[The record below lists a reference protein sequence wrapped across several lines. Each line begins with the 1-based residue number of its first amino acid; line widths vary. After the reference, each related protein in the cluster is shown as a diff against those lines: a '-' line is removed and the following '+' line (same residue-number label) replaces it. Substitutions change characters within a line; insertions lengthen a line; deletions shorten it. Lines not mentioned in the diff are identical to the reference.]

1 MDHAEVEPWYAVRC
15 VFAFGDDDSTRY
27 YEERVT
33 LWHADSFH
41 AAVEMAEH
49 DATEYAEMLDAEYVG
64 LAQAYH
70 LAIPDRPL
78 ESGDEVFS
86 LMRRSTLRTDDYV
99 HQFFATGEEHERP
112 LT

>member
-1 MDHAEVEPWYAVRC
+1 VDDAGVEPWYAVRC
-15 VFAFGDDDSTRY
+15 VFAFGDDALIR

-33 LWHADSFH
+33 LWHADSFQ
-41 AAVEMAEH
+41 AAVEMAKH
-49 DATEYAEMLDAEYVG
+49 DAAEYAEVLDAEYVG

-70 LAIPDRPL
+70 LAIPDRPP

-86 LMRRSTLRTDDYV
+86 LMRRSTLGVDDYV
-99 HQFFATGEEHERP
+99 SQFFDTGDEHQRP

>member
-1 MDHAEVEPWYAVRC
+1 VDDAEVEPWYAVRC
-15 VFAFGDDDSTRY
+15 VFAFGDDAITR

-49 DATEYAEMLDAEYVG
+49 DATEYAEVLDAEYVG
-64 LAQAYH
+64 LAQVYH
-70 LAIPDRPL
+70 LAIPDRPP

-86 LMRRSTLRTDDYV
+86 LIRRSTLGVDDYV
-99 HQFFATGEEHERP
+99 RQFFATGEEHEG
-112 LT
+112 TFT